1 MAQDGVLEWAG
12 GTQWGE
18 GGREVEVVGVENRR
32 RTGNIVGS
40 GGRSRGE
47 TVVMVVVV
55 VVVVVVGP
63 G

>member
-1 MAQDGVLEWAG
+1 MGQSDAVG
-12 GTQWGE
+12 GR
-18 GGREVEVVGVENRR
+18 REVEVVGVEDGSRS
-32 RTGNIVGS
+32 GNLVGS